1 MIEVT
6 NTKANIPFCA
16 DYHQYLD
23 NVKQEPFE
31 IRLNFWIENNG
42 QFSGNLKGYDAKCQI
57 PVSQLQ
63 GITPKNRDTIL
74 INDQE
79 YVITTKVLKNY
90 NPLFN
95 PFYEINLKSKI

>member
-31 IRLNFWIENNG
+31 IRLNFWIR
-42 QFSGNLKGYDAKCQI
+42 KK
-57 PVSQLQ
+57 
-63 GITPKNRDTIL
+63 
-74 INDQE
+74 
-79 YVITTKVLKNY
+79 
-90 NPLFN
+90 
-95 PFYEINLKSKI
+95 